1 MNHDIQL
8 FIHDS
13 FFDAF
18 SVLPRQIQK
27 KTREFL
33 KKFKEN
39 PTSSAINYEK
49 INTFKDQSL
58 RTVRIDSKYRAIV
71 QAPEK
76 GDGYHLLWVDNHDEA
91 MDWARN
97 KVFSWNQATQAFQ
110 LFEKPEEQIQLP
122 KATEAALFS
131 QLSEKD
137 LLSIGTPNE
146 LLELVRSFKTKE
158 ELDTYKPN
166 LPTDVYEY
174 LYYLADGI
182 PLSEILEDIE
192 SGKEEKNPM
201 QSSNALKHTYI
212 VTNDAQLEDILN
224 GSFEKWKLF
233 LHPSQRNLAYRDY
246 NGPVKVTGGAGTG
259 KTVCALHRIKYLV
272 DKLDV
277 FDKPILFTTYTKS
290 LTQYLQETIKG
301 LGIPEDRVEI
311 INIDKLI
318 YDLAN
323 NSEYKIFKSKVGFFS
338 PEQEK
343 NIWRQALEKH
353 ASQYDSEF
361 YYTEYNEVILPQNIT
376 TETQYQTASR
386 IGRNTR
392 IGKKDKEEIWKV
404 VEEFQAL
411 KSDNYSKIELCNL
424 LATYFAKQKAKPY
437 SYLVCDEIQDF
448 SNPELSLLRSL
459 VLERENDMF
468 MVGDPY
474 QNIYRKNLNFAK
486 SGIVVKGR
494 RSKKLKINYRTTEE
508 IKTLSM
514 RVVSNVS
521 VDDFDGNKET
531 LQGYLSL
538 MHGTNPEY
546 NTFNTPEQ
554 EDQFVLERVNDL
566 ISGGKVFPNEICI
579 CSRTNNGL
587 DDIKK
592 MLNNA
597 NLKYLDLSSSKTSSS
612 AINVSTFHN
621 LKGHEFKVVIVK
633 GMSSTTVPFKN
644 PNYNNYTEKER
655 EQYDQQERSLYYVV
669 FTRAIQSLLITGVG
683 DKSGWVK

>member
-1 MNHDIQL
+1 M
-8 FIHDS
+8 
-13 FFDAF
+13 
-18 SVLPRQIQK
+18 R
-27 KTREFL
+27 
-33 KKFKEN
+33 
-39 PTSSAINYEK
+39 
-49 INTFKDQSL
+49 
-58 RTVRIDSKYRAIV
+58 
-71 QAPEK
+71 
-76 GDGYHLLWVDNHDEA
+76 
-91 MDWARN
+91 
-97 KVFSWNQATQAFQ
+97 
-110 LFEKPEEQIQLP
+110 
-122 KATEAALFS
+122 
-131 QLSEKD
+131 
-137 LLSIGTPNE
+137 SI
-146 LLELVRSFKTKE
+146 KTKE

-212 VTNDAQLEDILN
+212 VTDDAQLEDILN

-233 LHPSQRNLAYRDY
+233 LHPSQRNLAYRNY

-404 VEEFQAL
+404 VVEFQAL

-424 LATYFAKQKAKPY
+424 LATSFAKQKARNSP
-437 SYLVCDEIQDF
+437 
-448 SNPELSLLRSL
+448 
-459 VLERENDMF
+459 
-468 MVGDPY
+468 
-474 QNIYRKNLNFAK
+474 
-486 SGIVVKGR
+486 
-494 RSKKLKINYRTTEE
+494 
-508 IKTLSM
+508 
-514 RVVSNVS
+514 
-521 VDDFDGNKET
+521 
-531 LQGYLSL
+531 
-538 MHGTNPEY
+538 
-546 NTFNTPEQ
+546 
-554 EDQFVLERVNDL
+554 
-566 ISGGKVFPNEICI
+566 
-579 CSRTNNGL
+579 
-587 DDIKK
+587 
-592 MLNNA
+592 
-597 NLKYLDLSSSKTSSS
+597 
-612 AINVSTFHN
+612 VSTN
-621 LKGHEFKVVIVK
+621 ALLQV
-633 GMSSTTVPFKN
+633 SS
-644 PNYNNYTEKER
+644 
-655 EQYDQQERSLYYVV
+655 L
-669 FTRAIQSLLITGVG
+669 
-683 DKSGWVK
+683 